1 MANPFSSSFKENATI
16 GLSMESL
23 SDGSPTKN
31 NTEQLLALIAQSQIP
46 SNDLASLEIDSY

>member
-1 MANPFSSSFKENATI
+1 MANPFSRSFKENATI

-46 SNDLASLEIDSY
+46 SNDLASLEINSY

>member
-1 MANPFSSSFKENATI
+1 MANPFSRSFKENATI

-31 NTEQLLALIAQSQIP
+31 NTEQLLALIAQNQLP
-46 SNDLASLEIDSY
+46 SHKIASLELDSY

>member
-16 GLSMESL
+16 GLAMESL

-46 SNDLASLEIDSY
+46 SNDLASLEINSY

>member
-1 MANPFSSSFKENATI
+1 MANPFSSSFKESATI
-16 GLSMESL
+16 GLAMESL

-46 SNDLASLEIDSY
+46 SNDLASLEINSY

>member
-46 SNDLASLEIDSY
+46 SNDLASLELDSY

>member
-31 NTEQLLALIAQSQIP
+31 NTEQLLALIAQSQLP